1 MNRQDEGPNI
11 DAMLRHLGSGR
22 DVCDFPGTATERVAL
37 VRTARARGL
46 IAWRKARARYELTP
60 IGWIRLAPRP
70 RFGAASL
77 IISTAVGA
85 IVGGTALAAFTWLP
99 ADVPPHKASAQS
111 LQASHP
117 AAPIVRTSMPQQV
130 VLPTAEAEPDGN
142 ETPALEAPTSVV
154 RAPEPPK
161 AEPASTVRKEATAR
175 KPRHK
180 TAHRRRREQGAAWAY
195 VRSWQGQQFRYAGY
209 GERGAWLSYR

>member
-22 DVCDFPGTATERVAL
+22 DVCEFPGTATERVAL

-70 RFGAASL
+70 RFGVASL
-77 IISTAVGA
+77 IVGTAVGA
-85 IVGGTALAAFTWLP
+85 LVGGAALIAFTSLP
-99 ADVPPHKASAQS
+99 ADVPPRKASAQS
-111 LQASHP
+111 LQATLP
-117 AAPIVRTSMPQQV
+117 AEPLARMSRPQQV
-130 VLPTAEAEPDGN
+130 MLLAPEAETDRT
-142 ETPALEAPTSVV
+142 ETPALEPPTLVV
-154 RAPEPPK
+154 SAPEPPK
-161 AEPASTVRKEATAR
+161 AEPASTGTKEVTAR

-180 TAHRRRREQGAAWAY
+180 TAHRRRREQNAAWTY

-209 GERGAWLSYR
+209 GERGAWLGYR

>member
-1 MNRQDEGPNI
+1 MNRQDDGPSV
-11 DAMLRHLGSGR
+11 DAVLRHLGSGR

-70 RFGAASL
+70 RFGVASL
-77 IISTAVGA
+77 IAGTAVGA
-85 IVGGTALAAFTWLP
+85 IVGGAALLAFTWLP
-99 ADVPPHKASAQS
+99 ADLPPRKASAQS
-111 LQASHP
+111 LQASHATEP
-117 AAPIVRTSMPQQV
+117 VVRASRPQQV
-130 VLPTAEAEPDGN
+130 TLPTVEAEPDRS
-142 ETPALEAPTSVV
+142 ETAALEPPTPVV
-154 RAPEPPK
+154 SIPERPK
-161 AEPASTVRKEATAR
+161 VEPASTGTKEVTAR
-175 KPRHK
+175 KPRRK

-209 GERGAWLSYR
+209 GERGAWLGYR